1 MAATDEDARHA
12 PAEGDAGSARS
23 GAGAVRK
30 DSTQLLP
37 EGSKRQRGV
46 LHAANVVSWMRLVTV
61 VPATA
66 LLVMSVSFSLVTVAS
81 LFWTLAELFGGH
93 VDLIN
98 LSVEFVEY
106 TDFFL
111 LSTVLYMTSL
121 GLFSLFVTDRTPLP
135 PWLAFHDFDDIKER
149 IARVVV
155 VMLVVFFFGEVL
167 RGKAG
172 ESLLVLGVS
181 ISLVVVS
188 MSIFLRCTV
197 PAKH

>member
-1 MAATDEDARHA
+1 MAALGDARGTTSEGG
-12 PAEGDAGSARS
+12 AEATPTGRDAVQRDG
-23 GAGAVRK
+23 
-30 DSTQLLP
+30 TQLLP

-46 LHAANVVSWMRLVTV
+46 LRFANAVSWMRLVTV

-66 LLVMSVSFSLVTVAS
+66 LLLMSVSFSLVTVAD
-81 LFWTLAELFGGH
+81 LLRTLAGILAGH
-93 VDLIN
+93 SNLVN

-135 PWLAFHDFDDIKER
+135 PWLSFHDFDDIKER

-181 ISLVVVS
+181 ISLVVVA
-188 MSIFLRCTV
+188 MSVFLRCTV
-197 PAKH
+197 PPRR